1 MTAAPAH
8 CRRNGCTADP
18 ADDCATCPIALTAA
32 PLLRPSHKRRRAGMA
47 SDRPPVGDEP
57 GSLFDRLEER

>member
-1 MTAAPAH
+1 MTPAPAH
-8 CRRNGCTADP
+8 CRRNGCAADP
-18 ADDCATCPIALTAA
+18 GQDCATCPIALAAA
-32 PLLRPSHKRRRAGMA
+32 PLLRASHKRRPPSP